1 MIYEILGLIFLI
13 LTSGFFSSAE
23 LSYVVANKLKIELR
37 ARLNSL
43 TGKNAYYFLKNP
55 QIFFSTILVGNNIIN
70 IAFAS
75 LITVF
80 LSKHFGYNDT
90 QILIISTT
98 AIFLFGE
105 LIPKLV
111 ANEISDRLLAIS
123 VIPLRIITFLLFPFV
138 KASSAIANIF
148 TGRARLTEEGINRI
162 YHRDDIAELIN
173 ESAEAGEVNAEDSNI
188 LTKVIEMNDQKVAEA
203 MTPRTDIV
211 GIEINT
217 SVQKAIEVFI
227 ETGYSKLPVYDGS
240 LDNIKGIVLAYDMF
254 KKPQNITEVIRDV
267 PFVPETKR
275 SLDTLNELLS
285 ENVSM
290 AVVVDEFG
298 GTAGIVTTEDIIE
311 EMVGEIRDEYD
322 TEDIV
327 MKKLDDKTFLFS
339 GKVEIDS
346 INEEFQINIPEGE
359 YETIAGYIITKIGR
373 IPKKG
378 EKIKIDNFTIEIM
391 FAEKTKIDLLK
402 LIVNN

>member
-254 KKPQNITEVIRDV
+254 KKPQNITEVIREV